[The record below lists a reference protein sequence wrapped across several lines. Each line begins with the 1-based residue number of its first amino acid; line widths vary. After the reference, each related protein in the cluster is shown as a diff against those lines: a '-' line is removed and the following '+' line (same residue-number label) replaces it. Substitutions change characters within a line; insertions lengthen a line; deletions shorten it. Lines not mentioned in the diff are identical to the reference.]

1 MEDWKQALAEISE
14 QLRKD
19 HFATLTPKEKNNG

>member
-19 HFATLTPKEKNNG
+19 HFAQLTPKEKK

>member
-14 QLRKD
+14 QLRKE
-19 HFATLTPKEKNNG
+19 HFATLTPKEKK

>member
-1 MEDWKQALAEISE
+1 MEDWKQQLAQVSE

-19 HFATLTPKEKNNG
+19 HFATLTPKEKK

>member
-19 HFATLTPKEKNNG
+19 HFATLTPKEKK